1 MTVVIVVET
10 RIFKSAYFFLNL
22 SSVLYSESHLPSSSQ
37 DLALI
42 NYANYLTSLHFS
54 ETRIK
59 IEPISIFFIVK
70 TKS

>member
-10 RIFKSAYFFLNL
+10 RTFKSAYFFLNL
-22 SSVLYSESHLPSSSQ
+22 SSVLYSESHLPSLSQ

-42 NYANYLTSLHFS
+42 NYASYLTSLHFS

-59 IEPISIFFIVK
+59 IEPISIFFYC
-70 TKS
+70 